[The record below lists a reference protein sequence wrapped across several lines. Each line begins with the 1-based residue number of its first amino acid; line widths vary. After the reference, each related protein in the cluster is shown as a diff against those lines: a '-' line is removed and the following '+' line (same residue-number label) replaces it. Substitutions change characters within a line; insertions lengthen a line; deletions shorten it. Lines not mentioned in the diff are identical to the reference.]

1 MRSAAALKLL
11 TFALILMQ
19 LQACG
24 FYFRGA
30 ENKSSNA
37 QSISFTLKG
46 ASKTLKHELA
56 QQALNQNIQ
65 LVDKSDWQLSITKE
79 NFYATNI
86 GKTLSRKF
94 DQSRQQLFIKYQWQY
109 KNQLL
114 KPQTLNQQ
122 AVFENN
128 SDQALS
134 KAQEQQRI
142 QEQLRQ
148 QMAALLI
155 AQLQQ
160 LAANPPQCDC
170 DEAQ

>member
-1 MRSAAALKLL
+1 MRLAAALKVL
-11 TFALILMQ
+11 TIALILMQ

-24 FYFRGA
+24 FHFRGA
-30 ENKSSNA
+30 ENTASFSQELSFSLKS
-37 QSISFTLKG
+37 
-46 ASKTLKHELA
+46 ASKKLQHELV
-56 QQALNQNIQ
+56 QAAINQNIQ
-65 LVDKSDWQLSITKE
+65 LAANSDWQLSIVKE
-79 NFYATNI
+79 EFSSVII
-86 GKTLSRKF
+86 GKTISRKF
-94 DQSRQQLFIKYQWQY
+94 DQSRLQLFVSYQWQY
-109 KNQLL
+109 KNQNL
-114 KPQTLNQQ
+114 KPQILNTQ

-142 QEQLRQ
+142 QQQLRQ
-148 QMAALLI
+148 QMAELLI